1 MSSLFDNDDHYKNRW
16 YDSYPKL
23 MKLINKLK
31 GSEKSKRETLI
42 LGMED
47 IIIEHDSELID
58 KHVQEFPMT
67 YKRRWYDEDPDS
79 WLVIN
84 SLKYADDDLLTDIIL
99 YLRERL

>member
-42 LGMED
+42 LGMKE